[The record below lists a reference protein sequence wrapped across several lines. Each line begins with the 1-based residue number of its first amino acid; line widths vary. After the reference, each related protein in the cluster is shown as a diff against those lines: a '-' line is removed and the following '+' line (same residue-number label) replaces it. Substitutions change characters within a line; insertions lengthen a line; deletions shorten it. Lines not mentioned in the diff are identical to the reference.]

1 MFEPVVATTL
11 DATGRRSPIG
21 SLGCELEDRLASV
34 ERALRRTARQR
45 MLVGVV
51 AELGA
56 DVQEARWQR
65 EQAARLP

>member
-1 MFEPVVATTL
+1 
-11 DATGRRSPIG
+11 
-21 SLGCELEDRLASV
+21 LASV